1 MDKLVTLR
9 LAERLKNRYFILE
22 SKMAELNPKE
32 KQPDQP
38 DAVSKLF
45 FGNKSIA
52 HWIYSNLQHECL
64 TRATRVWHEEHECNT
79 SATLTTRVRQEWDTS
94 NTSATQVQH
103 DY

>member
-52 HWIYSNLQHECL
+52 HWDL
-64 TRATRVWHEEHECNT
+64 V
-79 SATLTTRVRQEWDTS
+79 
-94 NTSATQVQH
+94 
-103 DY
+103 